1 MTEKQKSMTHRLVLM
16 AMFVAVQI
24 ILSRFLSINL
34 WNLKIGFS
42 FIPIV
47 LAGILLGPLSAG
59 LVGLVADVI
68 GATLFPIGAFFPG
81 FSLTSFITA
90 FGYGFF
96 LHKNQSMKNI
106 VAAVLFSEIV
116 GTIFLNTL
124 WISILYGAPFV
135 AVLIPRLAQAA
146 GMGVVEVLC
155 ICFMTKYIPH
165 KKTRNERSRQNRTK
179 AAMAVLLR
187 IRPVRAKPLKQN
199 MIRNARKKPWSLQFC
214 SNQGFS
220 YLNQGFEKRL
230 YEFSSS
236 HSAKRASSLSSS
248 FVFSA

>member
-59 LVGLVADVI
+59 LVGLVSDVI

-146 GMGVVEVLC
+146 GMGALHLLHDE
-155 ICFMTKYIPH
+155 ICTPDEKGILRN

-187 IRPVRAKPLKQN
+187 IRPVRAKPLKRN
-199 MIRNARKKPWSLQFC
+199 MIRNARKKALVTTV
-214 SNQGFS
+214 
-220 YLNQGFEKRL
+220 L
-230 YEFSSS
+230 
-236 HSAKRASSLSSS
+236 
-248 FVFSA
+248 

>member
-59 LVGLVADVI
+59 LVGLVADVL

-116 GTIFLNTL
+116 GTISLNTL
-124 WISILYGAPFV
+124 WISILYG
-135 AVLIPRLAQAA
+135 
-146 GMGVVEVLC
+146 
-155 ICFMTKYIPH
+155 
-165 KKTRNERSRQNRTK
+165 
-179 AAMAVLLR
+179 
-187 IRPVRAKPLKQN
+187 
-199 MIRNARKKPWSLQFC
+199 
-214 SNQGFS
+214 
-220 YLNQGFEKRL
+220 
-230 YEFSSS
+230 
-236 HSAKRASSLSSS
+236 SS
-248 FVFSA
+248 FGALLVTRVVQCLIMIPVEFIVIGMLSKMMARHKSSIIA

>member
-16 AMFVAVQI
+16 AMFTAVQI

-42 FIPIV
+42 FIPSV

-59 LVGLVADVI
+59 LVGLVADVL

-96 LHKNQSMKNI
+96 LHKNQSVKNI

-124 WISILYGAPFV
+124 GFHSLWCALCCCADSPSCTGSRHGCCGGALHLLHDKICAPDEKGIL
-135 AVLIPRLAQAA
+135 
-146 GMGVVEVLC
+146 
-155 ICFMTKYIPH
+155 
-165 KKTRNERSRQNRTK
+165 RSRKREINGAGRIGQR
-179 AAMAVLLR
+179 LR
-187 IRPVRAKPLKQN
+187 WQYCCVSDRY
-199 MIRNARKKPWSLQFC
+199 
-214 SNQGFS
+214 G
-220 YLNQGFEKRL
+220 
-230 YEFSSS
+230 
-236 HSAKRASSLSSS
+236 LSS
-248 FVFSA
+248 

>member
-59 LVGLVADVI
+59 LVGLVADVL

-106 VAAVLFSEIV
+106 VAAVLFSKIV
-116 GTIFLNTL
+116 GTIFLDTL
-124 WISILYGAPFV
+124 WIYILWCALCCCADSPSCTGSRHGCCGGA
-135 AVLIPRLAQAA
+135 LHL
-146 GMGVVEVLC
+146 LHDK
-155 ICFMTKYIPH
+155 ICAPDEKGIL
-165 KKTRNERSRQNRTK
+165 RSRKREINGAGRIGQR
-179 AAMAVLLR
+179 LR
-187 IRPVRAKPLKQN
+187 WEYCCVSDR
-199 MIRNARKKPWSLQFC
+199 
-214 SNQGFS
+214 
-220 YLNQGFEKRL
+220 
-230 YEFSSS
+230 
-236 HSAKRASSLSSS
+236 
-248 FVFSA
+248 

>member
-47 LAGILLGPLSAG
+47 LAGILL
-59 LVGLVADVI
+59 
-68 GATLFPIGAFFPG
+68 ATLFPIGAFFPG

-155 ICFMTKYIPH
+155 ICFI
-165 KKTRNERSRQNRTK
+165 
-179 AAMAVLLR
+179 
-187 IRPVRAKPLKQN
+187 
-199 MIRNARKKPWSLQFC
+199 SL
-214 SNQGFS
+214 
-220 YLNQGFEKRL
+220 
-230 YEFSSS
+230 
-236 HSAKRASSLSSS
+236 
-248 FVFSA
+248 

>member
-59 LVGLVADVI
+59 LVGLVADVL
-68 GATLFPIGAFFPG
+68 GATLFPIGAFLPR

-116 GTIFLNTL
+116 GNFPEYALDFHSL
-124 WISILYGAPFV
+124 WCALCCCADSPSCTGSRHGCCGGALHLLHDKICTPDEKGIL
-135 AVLIPRLAQAA
+135 
-146 GMGVVEVLC
+146 
-155 ICFMTKYIPH
+155 
-165 KKTRNERSRQNRTK
+165 RSRKREINGAGRIGQR
-179 AAMAVLLR
+179 LR
-187 IRPVRAKPLKQN
+187 WQYCCVSDRY
-199 MIRNARKKPWSLQFC
+199 
-214 SNQGFS
+214 G
-220 YLNQGFEKRL
+220 
-230 YEFSSS
+230 
-236 HSAKRASSLSSS
+236 LSS
-248 FVFSA
+248 

>member
-47 LAGILLGPLSAG
+47 LAGILLRPLSAG
-59 LVGLVADVI
+59 LVGLVADVL

-81 FSLTSFITA
+81 SSLTSFITA

-135 AVLIPRLAQAA
+135 AVLIPPSCTGSRHGCCGGALH
-146 GMGVVEVLC
+146 LLHDK
-155 ICFMTKYIPH
+155 ICAPDEKGIL
-165 KKTRNERSRQNRTK
+165 RSRKREINGAGRIGQR
-179 AAMAVLLR
+179 LR
-187 IRPVRAKPLKQN
+187 WQYCCVSDRY
-199 MIRNARKKPWSLQFC
+199 
-214 SNQGFS
+214 G
-220 YLNQGFEKRL
+220 
-230 YEFSSS
+230 
-236 HSAKRASSLSSS
+236 LSS
-248 FVFSA
+248 